1 MSITYEELYSDL
13 FQAYLDTRKTKKKS
27 EAHIEF
33 YVDLEFNL
41 HRICSA
47 IMAREYDPG
56 RAKRFLCED
65 PVKREVFCSCF
76 AHRVV
81 CRLLYNYLRPL
92 LEPTFI
98 HDSYSCQVG
107 KGTHVGRERFVHH
120 IRSCS
125 GNYTRRAFVLKG
137 DLSGYFMSID
147 RKILQQIVMTNV
159 RKRLS
164 CRDTLNRRFRDILDM
179 DLIEYLVELVILR
192 DPLKNCIV
200 IGTEAD
206 FADIPPQKLLQNAPP
221 GVGLAI
227 GDITSQ
233 LFSNVYMNEFDQF
246 AKRALHCKHYGRYV
260 DDFYVVSCDK
270 HFLQHVKVAMEAYLR
285 RELHLK
291 LNMQKT
297 RIVKADYGV
306 EFLGAVVLPFRV
318 YASERTVKRF
328 YAKVAEL
335 EKACM
340 ADGFPRRG
348 DLPHMRSVLNSYLGH
363 LQHFNA
369 YNLVRLR
376 LANSPL
382 NRYFAFTPGYTKAS
396 FLPGP
401 LLPS

>member
-1 MSITYEELYSDL
+1 MQITRNELYRDL
-13 FQAYLDTRKTKKKS
+13 FQAYLDTRKTKKGS
-27 EAHIEF
+27 DAHIDF

-41 HRICSA
+41 HQICSD
-47 IMAREYDPG
+47 IMARTYDPG

-65 PVKREVFCSCF
+65 PVKREVFCSSF

-81 CRLLYNYLRPL
+81 CRLLYNYLSPL

-98 HDSYSCQVG
+98 FDSYSCQVG
-107 KGTHVGRERFVHH
+107 KGTHMGRERFIHH

-125 GNYTRRAFVLKG
+125 ENYTRRAYILKG

-147 RKILQQIVMTNV
+147 RKVLLGIVLNCV
-159 RKRLS
+159 RKRLR
-164 CRDTLNRRFRDILDM
+164 CHNVQGRRFGDILDM
-179 DLIEYLVELVILR
+179 DLIEYLVNLVILR
-192 DPLKNCIV
+192 DPLENCIV
-200 IGTEAD
+200 IGSESD

-233 LFSNVYMNEFDQF
+233 LFSNVYMNEFDQY
-246 AKRALHCKHYGRYV
+246 AKRNLHCKHYGRYV

-270 HFLQHVKVAMEAYLR
+270 QSLQHIKLRMEAFLR
-285 RELHLK
+285 QTLHLK

-297 RIVKADYGV
+297 RIEKAEYGV

-318 YASERTVKRF
+318 YASERTIKRF

-335 EKACM
+335 EKACQ

-363 LQHFNA
+363 LRHFNTYA
-369 YNLVRLR
+369 LVSQR
-376 LANSPL
+376 LAHSPL
-382 NRYFAFTPGYTKAS
+382 RRYFEFTPGYTKAS
-396 FLPGP
+396 FLLDP
-401 LLPS
+401 